1 MRRWIG
7 RIVHPPV
14 FSDAERTR
22 RANALRAC
30 LAAYLLI
37 AVIGIALAP
46 FVAVPPV
53 ASAIFLS
60 CVLLGLAGA
69 FLLASLGRV
78 TAAAFLFPFILWC
91 ALALLGLFG
100 GGLRSFAF
108 PLFGLVVLLSSLL
121 VGPRGD
127 AIFIPLSIGAGA
139 VFYYLDARG
148 LLPTPFFAPNPL
160 ALGVVLAVGWFLTG
174 SAIFLS
180 RRGPLDLIIGARRSN
195 AFLIEQT
202 RQLRTEIEQ
211 RREAEVVAEA
221 RTRSLIAASRM
232 AVQCATAPRGSD
244 PLLLIAEQI
253 HEVTGAV
260 GTVIST
266 YDPDRRELHVRQVV
280 VRDPLRRLGERIVGG
295 GAQGMVVPVPPEQ
308 VERMLRSGVV
318 ETTDLAEVTFGAIP
332 PSVAFALKK
341 ALHIERFTGFAL
353 HDADRILATVLV
365 GLAPGTPHL
374 DPEVTEIFSTVATML
389 LREQRAEDVVRES
402 ESRFKEMVDQLP
414 QPVVELDAA
423 GALIF
428 ANEMAREVFGGA
440 GRDAQAMRPFD
451 MVVPRDRR
459 AARAEFA
466 SVRAGRIQRR
476 TEFTCVR
483 ADGSPFTAV
492 ISARPIRRGN
502 RVSGVRGVI
511 ADVSSVRK
519 AEEDARDSRRML
531 QLVLDLIPQSIFWK
545 DTKSRYLGC
554 NGVFA
559 EMAGLA
565 RPEDVVGL
573 TDDDLLWSGE
583 AESYREID
591 MQVLTSGSPRDQY
604 VQTMVTNAG
613 ENRQVRVSK
622 LPLRSADGTLLGVL
636 GVAEDITAW
645 ISSEAERLLLG
656 TAIEKAVES
665 VVITDAAGAIEYV
678 NPVFLKNFGYTREEV
693 LGRNPRLLKSGRHD
707 EEYYRELWATI
718 DAGKV
723 WQGKFYNLRKD
734 RSLLIEEAIISPVLG
749 PGGTASHFVKVAR
762 DVTYEMSLEE
772 RFQQAQKMEAVG
784 RLAGGMAHDFNNIL
798 TVISGYSEI
807 LDRTLG
813 NDGQGRDEIRAII
826 DAAARA
832 STLTG
837 QLLAFSRKQKLQPQ
851 VIELNAVVR
860 GIEQMLRRL
869 IGEDVDLTTEL
880 VPFAGNVF
888 VDKGQ
893 IEQVILN
900 LAVNARDA
908 MPKGGHLHLQTRTV
922 QPDEALLDAHV
933 NAAPGPYAVLE
944 VTDTG
949 TGMTEEV
956 KAHLFEPFFT
966 TKPEHKGTGLGLAT
980 VYGIVAQSGGFIEVD
995 SRVDVGTR
1003 FQIYIPLTQ
1012 AAETARTKTRHEGPS
1027 AGRMENILL
1036 VEDDPAIRKL
1046 LLRSLRESGY
1056 AVKEAADGARALEIL
1071 RREPGSINLLVT
1083 DVIMPDRS
1091 GPELADV
1098 VRREQPGIKV
1108 LFISGYTSNETVEY
1122 GVLGSELNL
1131 LQKPFSMQELSRR
1144 VRETLDRA

>member
-1 MRRWIG
+1 MRRWIAC
-7 RIVHPPV
+7 IVNPPV
-14 FSDAERTR
+14 FSDAEQTR

-30 LAAYLLI
+30 LVAYLLI
-37 AVIGIALAP
+37 TVVCFALMP
-46 FVAVPPV
+46 FVPVPPV
-53 ASAIFLS
+53 VSALFLS
-60 CVLLGLAGA
+60 CVLVCLAGT
-69 FLLASLGRV
+69 FLLSSLGHVRLASL
-78 TAAAFLFPFILWC
+78 LFPFVLWC
-91 ALALLGLFG
+91 ALTLLGLFG

-108 PLFGLVVLLSSLL
+108 PLLSLVVLISSLL
-121 VGPRGD
+121 IGPKGD
-127 AIFIPLSIGAGA
+127 SLFIPLSVGTGAA
-139 VFYYLDARG
+139 FYFLSTRG
-148 LLPTPFFAPNPL
+148 LLFAPLLPSDPL
-160 ALGVVLAVGWFLTG
+160 MVGIALAVGWFLTG

-180 RRGPLDLIIGARRSN
+180 RRGPLDLIVGTRRSN
-195 AFLIEQT
+195 TFLIEQT

-221 RTRSLIAASRM
+221 RSRSLLAASRM

-244 PLLLIAEQI
+244 PLRLIAEQI
-253 HEVTGAV
+253 HEVMGAV
-260 GTVIST
+260 GTVVST
-266 YDPDRRELHVRQVV
+266 YDAEKQKLHVRHVV
-280 VRDPLRRLGERIVGG
+280 VREPLRTLANRIIGG
-295 GAQGMVVPVPPEQ
+295 NAQEMVLQVPPLG
-308 VERMLRSGVV
+308 ERMLRSGVM
-318 ETTDLAEVTFGAIP
+318 ETTDLAEATWGGVPAAV
-332 PSVAFALKK
+332 SFALKK
-341 ALHIERFTGFAL
+341 VLSIERFTGFAL
-353 HDADRILATVLV
+353 QDGERILATVLV
-365 GLAPGTPHL
+365 GLAPGTPYL
-374 DPEVTEIFSTVATML
+374 DPEVIEIFSTVAMML

-402 ESRFKEMVDQLP
+402 ESRFKDMVDQLP
-414 QPVVELDAA
+414 QPVLELDAA
-423 GALIF
+423 GDLIF
-428 ANEMAREVFGGA
+428 ANEMAREVFGIGTGSA
-440 GRDAQAMRPFD
+440 ALRRQPSELMIPE
-451 MVVPRDRR
+451 DRR
-459 AARAEFA
+459 GALAEFA
-466 SVRAGRIQRR
+466 AVRAGRRQKRS
-476 TEFTCVR
+476 EFTCVR
-483 ADGSPFTAV
+483 ADGSRFTAV
-492 ISARPIRRGN
+492 ISARPIHRGN
-502 RVSGVRGVI
+502 RIDGVRGVI
-511 ADVSSVRK
+511 ADISSIRG
-519 AEEDARDSRRML
+519 AEESARDSRRML

-545 DTKSRYLGC
+545 DNESRYLGC
-554 NGVFA
+554 NRVFA
-559 EMAGLA
+559 EMAGLSH
-565 RPEDVVGL
+565 PEDVVGL
-573 TDDDLLWSGE
+573 MDADLLWSHE
-583 AESYREID
+583 ARNYREID
-591 MQVLTSGSPRDQY
+591 LQVLTSGSPREEY
-604 VQTMVTNAG
+604 VQRMVTNKG
-613 ENRQVRVSK
+613 ENRQVRVRK
-622 LPLRSADGTLLGVL
+622 LPLRGADGAVLGVL

-656 TAIEKAVES
+656 TAIEKAVEA
-665 VVITDAAGAIEYV
+665 VVITDADGAIEYV
-678 NPVFLKNFGYTREEV
+678 NPVFLKNFGYTRDEV

-718 DAGKV
+718 GAGKV

-784 RLAGGMAHDFNNIL
+784 RLAGGVAHDFNNIL

-807 LDRTLG
+807 LERTIG
-813 NDGQGRDEIRAII
+813 ADGRARDELRAII

-869 IGEDVDLTTEL
+869 IGEDIDLSTEL
-880 VPFAGNVF
+880 VPFHGNVF

-908 MPKGGHLHLQTRTV
+908 MPKGGRLHLQTRKV
-922 QPDEALLDAHV
+922 QPDQALLDAHV

-995 SRVDVGTR
+995 SRVGVGTQ
-1003 FQIYIPLTQ
+1003 FQIFIPITK
-1012 AAETARTKTRHEGPS
+1012 AAEAARTKRRHEGPS
-1027 AGRMENILL
+1027 TGKLESILL

-1046 LLRSLRESGY
+1046 LQRSLRESGY
-1056 AVKEAADGARALEIL
+1056 DVKEAADAAQALGIL
-1071 RREPGSINLLVT
+1071 RREPGAVSLLVT

-1098 VRREQPGIKV
+1098 IREEQPGVKV
-1108 LFISGYTSNETVEY
+1108 LFISGYTSNETIEY

-1144 VRETLDRA
+1144 VRETLDRG